1 MIDANSAQV
10 MLRLNEAKAAGKAIL
25 FGEDLQDK
33 EHAEVTWTQY
43 GLMDSNEVV
52 VVARYRGRSFAIAG
66 PSPLFHPAMADRV
79 FGIDAADEQY
89 AFELSERLWSDLQ
102 ENGIV

>member
-1 MIDANSAQV
+1 MIDANSTQV
-10 MLRLNEAKAAGKAIL
+10 MVRLNEAKAAGKAIL

-66 PSPLFHPAMADRV
+66 PSPLLYPVMADRV
-79 FGIDAADEQY
+79 FGMDVADEQY
-89 AFELSERLWSDLQ
+89 AFELSDRLWSNLQ
-102 ENGIV
+102 ENGVI